1 MPRGYISLYP
11 AFYDGQDNSI
21 ILVNEDSVENEPDCL
36 KYSLD
41 EAGIDQ
47 VELGN
52 ASMPKNA

>member
-41 EAGIDQ
+41 DAGI
-47 VELGN
+47 N
-52 ASMPKNA
+52 